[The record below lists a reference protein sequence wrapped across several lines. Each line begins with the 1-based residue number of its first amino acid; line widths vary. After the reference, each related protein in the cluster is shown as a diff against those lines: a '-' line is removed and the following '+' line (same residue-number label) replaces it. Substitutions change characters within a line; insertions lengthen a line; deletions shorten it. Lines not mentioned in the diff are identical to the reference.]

1 MQSPAMAGVR
11 KRQEEEGGEGVIALA
26 EKEAGRGDME
36 GAERRLEAV
45 SSTPRFTFLLMR
57 RHDHP

>member
-26 EKEAGRGDME
+26 KKEAGRGDME

-45 SSTPRFTFLLMR
+45 SSTPRFTFLLMG